1 MAFDD
6 HNGYEPPN
14 FWEFYPHGSISA
26 DHEMLLVLKYFR
38 LVMFVTGGR
47 PWSLPRSSLTFT
59 LLQEF
64 CMTVPFVVDN
74 SDNIL
79 EIPPS

>member
-14 FWEFYPHGSISA
+14 FWEFCPHDSISA

-59 LLQEF
+59 LHQEF
-64 CMTVPFVVDN
+64 FMTVPFVVDN

-79 EIPPS
+79 ETPPS